1 MRGRGAFCKR
11 VPSPTPPPLS
21 LPRLSTLSNL
31 CCQFSRII
39 YQYKHIVI
47 YK

>member
-1 MRGRGAFCKR
+1 MSDAGEGSLLQKGF
-11 VPSPTPPPLS
+11 PFP
-21 LPRLSTLSNL
+21 LPRLSTLSNP